1 MERKLKDFTIIE
13 KIIKNHS
20 DLPNEE
26 IFPGNVVWINLDMV
40 TARDYAGPQVIHLFE
55 KNYPNAKV
63 FDPEKILL
71 TPDCYPY
78 GNDPIHAKDQQILRN
93 FSQKHEIKLTD
104 LGQGIGSHILIRRSY
119 IKSGDIVI
127 GADSHYNLLGAAGVL
142 GLGAGDIM
150 LAFAFKTGKFWLQVP
165 ETIKVNLIGS
175 ISWPTTAKD
184 VTLFVLKELHSY
196 GITGKA
202 VEFYGDI
209 INSFTLEER
218 ITLCSMIT
226 EASGFIG
233 LVPQDDLKADKS
245 PNYQGSI
252 DIDVS
257 NIGQYISTPPYP
269 HNVKSV
275 DQTVGTVID
284 SIVIGSCTNGTAF
297 DINQVAKILANKKI
311 KTRLSIIPSTREDM
325 IEITKN
331 GTYQTLL
338 EAGANFFG
346 VGCSTCAKGQFGLT
360 GGENHVTLTTG
371 NRNTKGK
378 IGPAPVY
385 LASPVVAAYT
395 ALNGKITLP
404 ESEVK

>member
-1 MERKLKDFTIIE
+1 MKNFTLIE
-13 KIIKNHS
+13 KIIHSHS
-20 DLPNEE
+20 DLSEEE
-26 IFPGNVVWINLDMV
+26 IYPGNVVWVNLDMV

-55 KNYPNAKV
+55 KNYTDAKV
-63 FDPEKILL
+63 FDPKKILL

-78 GNDPIHAKDQQILRN
+78 GNDPVHAKDQQILRN
-93 FSQKHEIKLTD
+93 FSEKHNIELTD
-104 LGQGIGSHILIRRSY
+104 LGQGIGSHILIRRGY
-119 IKSGDIVI
+119 IKPSDIVI

-165 ETIKVNLIGS
+165 ETIKVFLTGN

-184 VTLFVLKELHSY
+184 VTLFVLKELHTY
-196 GITGKA
+196 GITGNA
-202 VEFYGDI
+202 IEFNGDI
-209 INSFTLEER
+209 IDSFTLEEK

-233 LVPQDDLKADKS
+233 LIPQDNLKAD
-245 PNYQGSI
+245 PNANYRDTIEI
-252 DIDVS
+252 DISD
-257 NIGQYISTPPYP
+257 IGQYVSSPPYP
-269 HNVKSV
+269 HNVKSI
-275 DQTVGTVID
+275 DQAVNTKID
-284 SIVIGSCTNGTAF
+284 SVVIGSCTNGTAF

-311 KTRLSIIPSTREDM
+311 KTRLNIIPATREDM

-331 GTYQTLL
+331 GSYETLL
-338 EAGANFFG
+338 DAGANFFG

-385 LASPVVAAYT
+385 LASPVIAAYT
-395 ALNGKITLP
+395 ALNGKITIP
-404 ESEVK
+404 ESGVK

>member
-26 IFPGNVVWINLDMV
+26 IYPGNVVWINLDMV

-55 KNYPNAKV
+55 KNYPDAKV
-63 FDPEKILL
+63 FDSERILL

-78 GNDPIHAKDQQILRN
+78 GNDPVHAKDQQILRN
-93 FSQKHEIKLTD
+93 FAIKHNIELTD
-104 LGQGIGSHILIRRSY
+104 LGQGIGSHILLRRGF
-119 IKSGDIVI
+119 IKPGDIVI

-150 LAFAFKTGKFWLQVP
+150 LAFAFKTGKFWLQIP
-165 ETIKVNLIGS
+165 ETIKVNLKGS

-202 VEFYGDI
+202 IEFYGDI
-209 INSFTLEER
+209 IETFTLDER

-226 EASGFIG
+226 EASGYIG
-233 LVPQDDLKADKS
+233 LIPQDNVGADPKA
-245 PNYQGSI
+245 NYR
-252 DIDVS
+252 DIIEINIS
-257 NIGQYISTPPYP
+257 NIGQYISLPPYP
-269 HNVKSV
+269 HNVTSV
-275 DQTVGTVID
+275 DQAVDTVID
-284 SIVIGSCTNGTAF
+284 SVVVGSCTNGTAF

-311 KTRLSIIPSTREDM
+311 KTKLNIIPATREDM
-325 IEITKN
+325 VEITKN
-331 GTYQTLL
+331 GSFETLL
-338 EAGANFFG
+338 DAGANFFG